1 MSQPQSTLAVIF
13 VATALTYPNIGKA
26 LQRAGWEVRAVEQ
39 NDGSAMAAA
48 HMLVVEECTNLP
60 SSRPDQ
66 LLAAVVDGAED
77 VACAADLRIDP
88 SQPIAQMAEE
98 FRLWLPPD
106 MSSLARM
113 EALFGRHALLPVVQG
128 LHAELAQAVA
138 GTTMPD
144 AHKLAGLAGTL
155 GFATASAS
163 WQAVDRGTGEQA
175 AALRDSRTALIA
187 IDRWL
192 AEDT

>member
-13 VATALTYPNIGKA
+13 VATALTYPNIGEA

-39 NDGSAMAAA
+39 DDGSAMAAA
-48 HMLVVEECTNLP
+48 HMLVVEGCTDLP

-66 LLAAVVDGAED
+66 LLAAVVDGAKD
-77 VACAADLRIDP
+77 TGCAADLRIDP

-113 EALFGRHALLPVVQG
+113 EALFGRDALLPVVQG
-128 LHAELAQAVA
+128 LRAELDQTVA
-138 GTTMPD
+138 GTTVPD
-144 AHKLAGLAGTL
+144 AHRMAGLAGTL
-155 GFATASAS
+155 GFAAASES
-163 WQAVDRGTGEQA
+163 WQAMDRGTGDQA
-175 AALRDSRTALIA
+175 AALRDSRTTLIA

-192 AEDT
+192 AEDS